1 MNVTFFGTT
10 TLLFD
15 DGKDALMFDGHF
27 TRPSFLR
34 YVMGTMETDTAMADS
49 ILERFDF
56 SRLRGIFVSHTHH
69 DHVMDVP
76 YIANHCHADIYGTES
91 AANVARGGQVPEE
104 QIHVFDPSRPVTVGD
119 FTVTVIPSV
128 HYEPTIINNDL
139 GQTIDEPLVQPAR
152 KKHYKEGGSYDFL
165 IRHGDRT
172 ILIRPSFNYLE
183 GQLDDIR
190 ADLLFLGIGT
200 MGKASE
206 EKIRNFYRETID
218 KVQPRTVV
226 PIHWDNFFSPL
237 DRPIRDM
244 LRIADNTRRAM
255 DHVARYCG
263 ERDIEFIVQYPLI
276 RLRF

>member
-1 MNVTFFGTT
+1 MLNFFRR
-10 TLLFD
+10 LLYF
-15 DGKDALMFDGHF
+15 
-27 TRPSFLR
+27 
-34 YVMGTMETDTAMADS
+34 ADS
-49 ILERFDF
+49 
-56 SRLRGIFVSHTHH
+56 
-69 DHVMDVP
+69 
-76 YIANHCHADIYGTES
+76 
-91 AANVARGGQVPEE
+91 
-104 QIHVFDPSRPVTVGD
+104 
-119 FTVTVIPSV
+119 
-128 HYEPTIINNDL
+128 
-139 GQTIDEPLVQPAR
+139 
-152 KKHYKEGGSYDFL
+152 
-165 IRHGDRT
+165 
-172 ILIRPSFNYLE
+172 
-183 GQLDDIR
+183 
-190 ADLLFLGIGT
+190 FLGIGT

>member
-1 MNVTFFGTT
+1 M
-10 TLLFD
+10 
-15 DGKDALMFDGHF
+15 
-27 TRPSFLR
+27 
-34 YVMGTMETDTAMADS
+34 
-49 ILERFDF
+49 
-56 SRLRGIFVSHTHH
+56 
-69 DHVMDVP
+69 
-76 YIANHCHADIYGTES
+76 
-91 AANVARGGQVPEE
+91 
-104 QIHVFDPSRPVTVGD
+104 
-119 FTVTVIPSV
+119 
-128 HYEPTIINNDL
+128 
-139 GQTIDEPLVQPAR
+139 
-152 KKHYKEGGSYDFL
+152 KHN
-165 IRHGDRT
+165 RT

-206 EKIRNFYRETID
+206 EKIQNFYRETID

>member
-128 HYEPTIINNDL
+128 HSEPTIINNDL

-165 IRHGDRT
+165 IRHGGQT

-218 KVQPRTVV
+218 KVQPRTV
-226 PIHWDNFFSPL
+226 PAGPWTMWRATAANGTSNSSFS
-237 DRPIRDM
+237 IR
-244 LRIADNTRRAM
+244 
-255 DHVARYCG
+255 
-263 ERDIEFIVQYPLI
+263 
-276 RLRF
+276 

>member
-1 MNVTFFGTT
+1 M
-10 TLLFD
+10 
-15 DGKDALMFDGHF
+15 
-27 TRPSFLR
+27 
-34 YVMGTMETDTAMADS
+34 
-49 ILERFDF
+49 
-56 SRLRGIFVSHTHH
+56 
-69 DHVMDVP
+69 
-76 YIANHCHADIYGTES
+76 
-91 AANVARGGQVPEE
+91 
-104 QIHVFDPSRPVTVGD
+104 
-119 FTVTVIPSV
+119 
-128 HYEPTIINNDL
+128 
-139 GQTIDEPLVQPAR
+139 
-152 KKHYKEGGSYDFL
+152 KHN
-165 IRHGDRT
+165 RT